1 MWYEILFSL
10 KKEGN
15 SVICYN
21 MDESW
26 QHYIK
31 WNKPIMKTQIVYLK

>member
-15 SVICYN
+15 SVTCYN